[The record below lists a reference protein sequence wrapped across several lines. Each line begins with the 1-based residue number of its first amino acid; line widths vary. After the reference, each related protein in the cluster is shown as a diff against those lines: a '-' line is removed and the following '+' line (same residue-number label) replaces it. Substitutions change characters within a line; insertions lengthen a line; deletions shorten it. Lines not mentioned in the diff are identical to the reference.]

1 MPEMDENL
9 IKRIMPHDDETER
22 ALLGAFLMDQERIPA
37 ASEYVTEQDFYNR
50 QYAAAYSA
58 IVSLY
63 NSGQPV
69 DPVTLHNKLTEMD
82 VPPEVTTM
90 EFISSLINADAVSS
104 SAVSYA
110 RSIADKATLRR
121 LIRINEEIASTCYAF
136 KTPLQDILDETEKR
150 IFNLIQSRS
159 TSEFVPIREI
169 VSNAMEQIEVASKT
183 KGGLTGIPTGFTDL
197 DMKLMGLQPSD
208 LILVAARPSMGKTAF
223 VLNIAEHMALHLD
236 KSVAIFSLEMPKEQ
250 LVRRMIAMNSRVDS
264 QNLRSGQ
271 LNPSEWHDTIR
282 SAGIIASSKLIIDDT
297 SGITVSEL
305 RSKARKFKL
314 EHDIDIIMI
323 DYLQLM
329 TVSGQ
334 SKADSRQQEISE
346 ISRALKGI
354 ARDLKIPVIA
364 LSQLSRQVESRAD
377 HRPMLSDLRESGAIE
392 QDADIVMFI
401 YRDDYYHEDS
411 EKKGISEIIIA
422 KQRNGPIGTVELAW
436 LPQLTKFQNLQHE
449 RSSNDE

>member
-1 MPEMDENL
+1 MPDLDENL

-37 ASEYVTEQDFYNR
+37 ACEYVTEQDFYNR
-50 QYAAAYSA
+50 QYAAAYTA
-58 IVSLY
+58 IVNLY

-69 DPVTLHNKLTEMD
+69 DPVTLHNKLSEMD
-82 VPPEVTTM
+82 VPPEATTM
-90 EFISSLINADAVSS
+90 EFISSLINADSVSS

-110 RSIADKATLRR
+110 RSISDKATLRR
-121 LIRINEEIASTCYAF
+121 LIRINEEISTDCYTG

-159 TSEFVPIREI
+159 TSEFVPIRDI
-169 VSNAMEQIEVASKT
+169 VSNTMDQIETAART
-183 KGGLTGIPTGFTDL
+183 KGGITGIPTGFTDL
-197 DMKLMGLQPSD
+197 DNKLMGLQSSD

-223 VLNIAEHMALHLD
+223 VLNIAEHVALRQN

-250 LVRRMIAMNSRVDS
+250 LVKRLIAMNSRVDS
-264 QNLRSGQ
+264 QNIRSGQ
-271 LNPSEWHDTIR
+271 LSKSDWHEIIQ
-282 SAGIIASSKLIIDDT
+282 SAGAIGSSRLIIDDT

-314 EHDIDIIMI
+314 EHNIDVIMI

-329 TVSGQ
+329 TVSTQ

-392 QDADIVMFI
+392 QDADVVMFI

-411 EKKGISEIIIA
+411 EKKGVSEIIIA

-436 LPQLTKFQNLQHE
+436 LPQLTKFQNLDHSPRNE
-449 RSSNDE
+449 

>member
-1 MPEMDENL
+1 
-9 IKRIMPHDDETER
+9 
-22 ALLGAFLMDQERIPA
+22 
-37 ASEYVTEQDFYNR
+37 
-50 QYAAAYSA
+50 
-58 IVSLY
+58 
-63 NSGQPV
+63 
-69 DPVTLHNKLTEMD
+69 
-82 VPPEVTTM
+82 M
-90 EFISSLINADAVSS
+90 EFISSLINADSVSS

-110 RSIADKATLRR
+110 RSISDKATLRR
-121 LIRINEEIASTCYAF
+121 LIRINEEISTDCYTG
-136 KTPLQDILDETEKR
+136 KTPLQDILDDTEKR

-159 TSEFVPIREI
+159 TSEFVPIRDI
-169 VSNAMEQIEVASKT
+169 VSNTMDQIETAART
-183 KGGLTGIPTGFTDL
+183 KGGITGIPTGFTDL
-197 DMKLMGLQPSD
+197 DNKLMGLQPSD

-223 VLNIAEHMALHLD
+223 VLNIAEYVALRQN

-250 LVRRMIAMNSRVDS
+250 LVKRLIAMNSRVDS

-271 LNPSEWHDTIR
+271 LSKSDWHEIIQ
-282 SAGIIASSKLIIDDT
+282 SAGAIGASKLIIDDT

-314 EHDIDIIMI
+314 EHNIDVIMI

-329 TVSGQ
+329 TVSTQ

-354 ARDLKIPVIA
+354 ARDLKVPVIA

-392 QDADIVMFI
+392 QDADVVMFI

-411 EKKGISEIIIA
+411 EKKGVSEIIIA

-436 LPQLTKFQNLQHE
+436 LPQLTKFQNLDHSPRNEQ
-449 RSSNDE
+449 